1 LRISIE
7 DVAPHPRGLTVSIPF
22 SKGDQAGAGQFVTI
36 LEGRRI
42 EPVRHYR
49 AWIEAA
55 GISEGRV
62 FRRLTPHGRVTD
74 TALSEQSV
82 ALVVKKRA
90 AAVGYDPALF
100 AGHSLRAGFL
110 TEAGR
115 TGATLFKM
123 KEHSRHKSIEMLSA
137 YVRDEEAFRNHAA
150 EGFA

>member
-1 LRISIE
+1 
-7 DVAPHPRGLTVSIPF
+7 
-22 SKGDQAGAGQFVTI
+22 
-36 LEGRRI
+36 
-42 EPVRHYR
+42 
-49 AWIEAA
+49 
-55 GISEGRV
+55 
-62 FRRLTPHGRVTD
+62 
-74 TALSEQSV
+74 V